1 MRSNLK
7 SVVLPVVAMLSL
19 SVSAQDT
26 NASAG
31 LTLMAR
37 GSVTATA
44 SDTQQSR
51 ALSRKAPV
59 FNIDQVSTGPESQAQ
74 FRMMDGALLAL
85 QGDTELLISEYQP
98 GSATEQGSV
107 VMELV
112 KGSLRTVTGSI
123 KGEAGNYQLK
133 TPVGSIG
140 IRGTT
145 FEVAYISGILLLGVW
160 DGQIDLQITRSDG
173 TVENVSFGAGQSSSF
188 AQITTTGQVTPLLSA
203 PAAFAGNAGNAG
215 SPGSAANQGAGNSGN
230 SGTSLPGAASN
241 SNNSFTAATNALG
254 SQGPEN
260 TAFIAEQAYQGSTG
274 QRPVSELIAARSGS
288 YQYSSLEQFSV
299 QSTAGAVSN
308 FRASLTIDFDNGTVP
323 QGELSFNDA
332 GGEWYAAFNGAVNL
346 DRLEL
351 GVNFASHG
359 NERATGQ
366 IDTLFVN
373 GIDQILGQFVLSEIA
388 NPAVTAGGI
397 FLIK

>member
-1 MRSNLK
+1 MRSNL
-7 SVVLPVVAMLSL
+7 SVIVMPVLALCSFAL
-19 SVSAQDT
+19 SAQDQT
-26 NASAG
+26 GNAG

-37 GSVTATA
+37 GNVTATA
-44 SDTQQSR
+44 TDTQQSR
-51 ALSRKAPV
+51 DLSRKAPV
-59 FNIDQVSTGPESQAQ
+59 FNIDQVSTGAQSQAQ
-74 FRMMDGALLAL
+74 FRMLDGALLAL
-85 QGDTELLISEYQP
+85 QSDTELLISEYKA

-123 KGEAGNYQLK
+123 KGDAGNYQLK

-145 FEVAYISGILLLGVW
+145 FQLSYINEIMLVGVW
-160 DGQIDLQITRSDG
+160 DGQIELQLTRSDG
-173 TVENVSFGAGQSSSF
+173 TVENVTFGGGQSTSF
-188 AQITTTGQVTPLLSA
+188 ARISRAGQVTPLLSP
-203 PAAFAGNAGNAG
+203 PAEFAGNIVNARRG
-215 SPGSAANQGAGNSGN
+215 SSDSGTNTDTASNTVLTQVTNAVSNQGSED
-230 SGTSLPGAASN
+230 TS
-241 SNNSFTAATNALG
+241 
-254 SQGPEN
+254 
-260 TAFIAEQAYQGSTG
+260 FIAEQSYQGSSE
-274 QRPVSELIAARSGS
+274 QIPVADLIAARTGS

-299 QSTAGAVSN
+299 QSTEGAVSD
-308 FRASLTIDFDNGTVP
+308 FQVSLTIDFDNGTVP

-332 GGEWYAAFNGAVNL
+332 GGEWFAAFNGVVNV
-346 DRLEL
+346 DQLEL

-359 NERATGQ
+359 NERAQGQ

-373 GIDQILGQFVLSEIA
+373 GIDQILGQFVLSEIE